1 MTKKVAIF
9 SGSFNPIHIGHLA
22 LANYICEAQLVDE
35 LWFMVTPQ
43 NPLKENKE
51 LIDETHRL
59 NMVKKAIDGYEK
71 FKACDLEFSLPRP
84 SYTVNTLQA
93 LKNKYQDINF
103 SLLIGAD
110 NWANFNQWKNGN
122 DILKHF
128 SLLVYPRMG
137 FDIEVTKLPPNVEQ
151 VDSPILEI
159 SATEIRDKIAEGKD
173 YRYFLHHKVFDYIS
187 EHKLYNVLT

>member
-22 LANYICEAQLVDE
+22 LANYVCEANLVDE

-51 LIDETHRL
+51 LIDETKRL
-59 NMVKKAIDGYEK
+59 DMVKKAISGYDK
-71 FKACDLEFSLPRP
+71 FKACDLEFNLPRP
-84 SYTVNTLQA
+84 SYTINTLQE
-93 LKNKYQDINF
+93 LKKRYTDIDF

-110 NWANFNQWKNGN
+110 NWVYFDMWKNGN
-122 DILKHF
+122 EILNEF

-137 FDIEVTKLPPNVEQ
+137 YNINASKLPLNVKL

-159 SATEIRDKIAEGKD
+159 SATEIRNKIAEGKD
-173 YRYFLHHKVFDYIS
+173 YRYFLHHKVFDYIVS
-187 EHKLYNVLT
+187 NRLYI

>member
-1 MTKKVAIF
+1 MRKKVAIF

-22 LANYICEAQLVDE
+22 LANYVCEAKLVDE

-51 LIDETHRL
+51 LINESQRL
-59 NMVKKAIDGYEK
+59 DMVKKAIAGYDK
-71 FKACDLEFSLPRP
+71 FKACDLEFTLPRP
-84 SYTVNTLQA
+84 SYTINTLQE
-93 LKNKYQDINF
+93 LKKRYADIDF

-110 NWANFNQWKNGN
+110 NWTSFDQWKNGD
-122 DILKHF
+122 DILRAF

-137 FDIEVTKLPPNVEQ
+137 FNIDSSILPPNVRL

-159 SATEIRDKIAEGKD
+159 SATNIRTKIAEGKD
-173 YRYFLHHKVFDYIS
+173 YRYFLHHKVFEYIVS
-187 EHKLYNVLT
+187 NRLYIR

>member
-22 LANYICEAQLVDE
+22 LANYVCEANLVDE

-51 LIDETHRL
+51 LINESHRL
-59 NMVKKAIDGYEK
+59 EMVKEAIDGYGK

-84 SYTVNTLQA
+84 SYTINTLQE
-93 LKNKYQDINF
+93 LKKRYPDTDF

-110 NWANFNQWKNGN
+110 NWVYFDMWKNGN
-122 DILKHF
+122 EILNEF

-137 FDIEVTKLPPNVEQ
+137 YNINASKLPLNVKL

-159 SATEIRDKIAEGKD
+159 SATEIRNKIAEGKD
-173 YRYFLHHKVFDYIS
+173 YRYFLHHKVFDYIVS
-187 EHKLYNVLT
+187 NRLYI